1 MTYSLRYQEG
11 LEEKLG
17 SPVLARLFKLVA
29 QGSLKRDELEK
40 MSFTEHMDVVTTYDQ
55 CQNDKKGVKLTLEN
69 MLDSWFENKLC
80 LISPEES
87 QSELLKIL
95 KAVCPPL
102 VFGAVEELIVGK
114 KRGKKD
120 LEEDTRTSPGNI
132 ENTITGNNNMFTGG
146 NNVQGNMTQNIQ
158 QNNSQNNNQNPIQHG
173 ARSLECNVWTVTA
186 VIALLAAIAMPFY
199 ASNALMKD
207 TSQLRAPVRSAGDY
221 ESALSQL
228 WGEET
233 LQQLQEFVRTG
244 DITDPTVRTMAG
256 KMGLLRIY
264 NENQHKV
271 DLVYTFALMLEH
283 WYKEELFDLQPYEA
297 RSRLISVLIGSKA
310 SNMVVARIQKLCDSY
325 QH

>member
-1 MTYSLRYQEG
+1 ME
-11 LEEKLG
+11 
-17 SPVLARLFKLVA
+17 
-29 QGSLKRDELEK
+29 
-40 MSFTEHMDVVTTYDQ
+40 
-55 CQNDKKGVKLTLEN
+55 
-69 MLDSWFENKLC
+69 
-80 LISPEES
+80 
-87 QSELLKIL
+87 
-95 KAVCPPL
+95 
-102 VFGAVEELIVGK
+102 
-114 KRGKKD
+114 RGKKE

-132 ENTITGNNNMFTGG
+132 ENTITGNNIMFTGG

-173 ARSLECNVWTVTA
+173 ARSLECNVRTVTA
-186 VIALLAAIAMPFY
+186 VIAVFAAIFY

-233 LQQLQEFVRTG
+233 LQQLQEFVRAG

-271 DLVYTFALMLEH
+271 DLVFTFALMLEH
-283 WYKEELFDLQPYEA
+283 WYKEELFDLEPPEA
-297 RSRLISVLIGSKA
+297 RSRLISVLTGSKA

-325 QH
+325 

>member
-17 SPVLARLFKLVA
+17 SPVLATLFKLVA

-55 CQNDKKGVKLTLEN
+55 CENDKKGVKLTLEN

-87 QSELLKIL
+87 KSELLKIL

-102 VFGAVEELIVGK
+102 VGGAVEELIVGK
-114 KRGKKD
+114 KRRKKE

-146 NNVQGNMTQNIQ
+146 NNVQGHMTQNIQ
-158 QNNSQNNNQNPIQHG
+158 QNNSQNNSQNHSQHG
-173 ARSLECNVWTVTA
+173 ARSLVRTVTA
-186 VIALLAAIAMPFY
+186 VVAVLAAIAIFY

-233 LQQLQEFVRTG
+233 LQQLQEFVRAG

-271 DLVYTFALMLEH
+271 DLVFTFALMLEH
-283 WYKEELFDLQPYEA
+283 WYKEELFDLQPLEA
-297 RSRLISVLIGSKA
+297 RSRLISVLTGSKA

-325 QH
+325 

>member
-1 MTYSLRYQEG
+1 ME

-17 SPVLARLFKLVA
+17 SPVLATLFKFVA

-40 MSFTEHMDVVTTYDQ
+40 MSFAEHMNVVTTYNQ
-55 CQNDKKGVKLTLEN
+55 CENDKKGVKLTLEN
-69 MLDSWFENKLC
+69 MLDRWFENKLC

-102 VFGAVEELIVGK
+102 VSSAVEELIVGK
-114 KRGKKD
+114 KSRKKE

-132 ENTITGNNNMFTGG
+132 ENTVTGNNIMFTGG
-146 NNVQGNMTQNIQ
+146 NNAQGNMTQNIQ
-158 QNNSQNNNQNPIQHG
+158 QNNSQNNIQHG

-199 ASNALMKD
+199 GSNALMKD

-233 LQQLQEFVRTG
+233 LQQLQEFVRAG

-271 DLVYTFALMLEH
+271 DLVFTFALMLEH
-283 WYKEELFDLQPYEA
+283 WYKEELFDLQPSEA
-297 RSRLISVLIGSKA
+297 RSRLISVLTGSKA
-310 SNMVVARIQKLCDSY
+310 SNMVVARIQKFCDSY
-325 QH
+325 

>member
-1 MTYSLRYQEG
+1 MTYSLRYQVK

-17 SPVLARLFKLVA
+17 SPVLATLFKLVA

-55 CQNDKKGVKLTLEN
+55 CENDKKGVKLTLEN

-102 VFGAVEELIVGK
+102 VGGAVEKLIVEK
-114 KRGKKD
+114 KGRKKN

-132 ENTITGNNNMFTGG
+132 KNTINGNNNMFTGG

-158 QNNSQNNNQNPIQHG
+158 QNNSQNNSRNHIQHG
-173 ARSLECNVWTVTA
+173 
-186 VIALLAAIAMPFY
+186 VIALLAGIAIAIVGIVY
-199 ASNALMKD
+199 ARNALMKD
-207 TSQLRAPVRSAGDY
+207 TSKMRAAPVRSAGDY

-233 LQQLQEFVRTG
+233 LQQLQEFVRAG

-283 WYKEELFDLQPYEA
+283 WYKEELFDLQPPEA
-297 RSRLISVLIGSKA
+297 RSRLISVLTGSKA
-310 SNMVVARIQKLCDSY
+310 SNMVVARIKKLCDSY
-325 QH
+325 